1 MPIPKSIAN
10 FNKHVTNKFFLIFA
24 GRLSPFAIVN
34 HKGRRS
40 GRSYRTPILAFPTEA
55 GYVFALTY
63 GRDVDWVRNLVA
75 ADGGTLRRKGKD
87 IPIHR
92 VRVVGYEDVKHL
104 FPSWIKRSLARI
116 SLKDCVTVD
125 AERG

>member
-1 MPIPKSIAN
+1 MPIPTSIAD
-10 FNKHVTNKFFLIFA
+10 FNKHVTNKFFLLFA

-40 GRSYRTPILAFPTEA
+40 GRSYRPPILAFPTEA
-55 GYVFALTY
+55 GFVFALTY
-63 GRDVDWVRNLVA
+63 GRDVDWVRNLL
-75 ADGGTLRRKGKD
+75 ADGGGTLRRKGED
-87 IPIHR
+87 IPIHG
-92 VRVVGYEDVKHL
+92 VRIVGYEDVKHL